1 MEKVKKVS
9 KIKQYYQLVEP
20 HKWILVI
27 LYAIQI
33 AHVALKAVTTIFTAR
48 IIVGVYQGIETG
60 NFSYAYENLFLEF
73 LFIFLR
79 NVFTWLNYI
88 TYTRMFRQNFI
99 NIQSK
104 TINKILN
111 ASQSNFTSTSREK
124 IQNILV
130 SDVDTLACYPDS
142 ICTKSCKV
150 IQAIISLVIV
160 AQANIWVALI
170 LLITCGINFFI
181 IKFIYN
187 KVAFYKKKQS
197 EACDVIYEEANRIM
211 RNKEIINEFHVGRN
225 YDKSFKEKCLAYTK
239 ADKKRYTWV
248 GVKESWFYIYYNL
261 VIAILTA
268 AMIFLV
274 SKGGVSMELYLIVV
288 PYFLSVTE
296 LFNSFFEITN
306 TISFKNVSLSR
317 VNTILNF
324 SNEELSKFG
333 DISAKLGGTN
343 ISFVGVNYSC
353 PKSNSP
359 YSGVLQDV
367 DISFSSKSINMVYGE
382 KRCGKRLIFNMLR
395 RKISPDSGVIM
406 LDNIN
411 LNEYKAKTF
420 HSNIFYCVAH
430 PEFIDGTIMEN
441 MMAITRKKRDIYEVF
456 KYLGIYDLIM
466 SKPNKFNNKI
476 DKTFTRAEKF
486 LLGLARALLTDCD
499 TLLIYEMPAQIT
511 KRDKAKIL
519 TLIQKISRK
528 KTVVFFTYTDAFR
541 EMAKT
546 VYQIENGKVVD
557 IDINDTPDFK
567 LLEQEELKILQEQT
581 KKKNKKQQ

>member
-1 MEKVKKVS
+1 MEKVKKTS

-60 NFSYAYENLFLEF
+60 DFSYAYENLFLEF

-88 TYTRMFRQNFI
+88 TYNRMFRQNFL

-130 SDVDTLACYPDS
+130 ADVDTLACYPDS

-261 VIAILTA
+261 VVAILTA

-343 ISFVGVNYSC
+343 ISFVGVNYEC
-353 PKSNSP
+353 KNTTSP
-359 YSGVLQDV
+359 YSGFLNDV
-367 DISFSSKSINMVYGE
+367 DISFSPKSINMVYGE
-382 KRCGKRLIFNMLR
+382 KRCGKRLLFNMLR
-395 RKISPDSGVIM
+395 RKIQPDSGVIM

-420 HSNIFYCVAH
+420 NSNIFYCVAH
-430 PEFIDGTIMEN
+430 PEFIDGSIMEN
-441 MMAITRKKRDIYEVF
+441 MMAINRKKREIYTVF
-456 KYLGIYDLIM
+456 KYLDMYDLIM
-466 SKPNKFNNKI
+466 AKPNKFNSKI
-476 DKTFTRAEKF
+476 DKTFTRADKF

-546 VYQIENGKVVD
+546 IYHIENGKVVD
-557 IDINDTPDFK
+557 IDINGEPDFT
-567 LLEQEELKILQEQT
+567 LLEQEEIKSI
-581 KKKNKKQQ
+581 KKANKKQQ